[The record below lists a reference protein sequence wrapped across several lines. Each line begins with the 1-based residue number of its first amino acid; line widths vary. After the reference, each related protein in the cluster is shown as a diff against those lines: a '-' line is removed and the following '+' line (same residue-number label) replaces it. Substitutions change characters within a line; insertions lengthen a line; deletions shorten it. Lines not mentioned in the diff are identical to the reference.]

1 MKKGSH
7 CTCHNPV
14 AELYDTNIFFSVSPS
29 VYAVFSNI
37 AASNAC
43 GPLGSSYEQL
53 TASFATTELSTL
65 SSVVV
70 SDKWQSC
77 ATLPFNFADLNGC
90 DTSSKSSSKIPSET
104 SLQTLTTKSEF
115 PDIFIPGGATTTTP
129 DFSLYA
135 GPDQKCAPSIALGAW
150 VMKLDP
156 AWTACSISAL
166 WNPVDAPV
174 YGGFVWDPPRA
185 LVSVGSLLDPI
196 TTQSGSITMAPAA
209 PSAAP
214 QPVAAITSTTGA
226 AQAPPSSQAGSN
238 PPAASDPE
246 PPSSHAA
253 SSSLVDADPP
263 ATSGSGLPLSNVPLK
278 IPSPLDGSTL
288 NPAPSAET
296 TNTPL
301 SASSPSDPSASD
313 PEHLSNHAASPDL
326 LPVTA
331 FSVAGESITA
341 VAGSPGVFIMK
352 GETITQGA
360 APATIGSLQ
369 VSWDQGS
376 IFVNGK
382 GASVFLPSSTQP
394 FQPAAASAALF
405 VASAVED
412 QLTGGA
418 VVISGS
424 TVIPGAP
431 AVTIDN
437 VAYSVD
443 PAASNIVIGGQT
455 QTLSAIRPY
464 PATTLAN
471 VFVATAA
478 EGQLSG
484 GAVVISGS
492 TVVPGA
498 PAVTINNVAYSLDPA
513 ASHIVV
519 GGQTKILSA
528 ISPNPISQPAN
539 AIIAGETVAPAAPGA
554 SVFVIG
560 DKTLSL
566 NGPAVTISNTPVS
579 LAPGGNIIIGTS
591 TLKPQSRP
599 TDPPNSGLSYIT
611 IGGEVF
617 TAIPGNIVAA
627 GKTLTPGG
635 PPITISGTPVSLGL
649 SALIVGTE
657 TEKITI
663 PPTGTNK
670 ADQANAKIAAATG
683 KGATVSYF
691 TVDGETFAVGANDVV
706 VGGKTLTPGGPGITV
721 SGVRVS
727 LGASAF
733 IVGTR
738 TEAFTAPTPGASAGI
753 GGLIMSGIG
762 GIGGGAVTTGAG
774 DSPSVVVAD
783 AVRQVVM
790 SGLWLLP
797 VIVCMVF

>member
-1 MKKGSH
+1 M
-7 CTCHNPV
+7 
-14 AELYDTNIFFSVSPS
+14 AELHKTNIFFSVSPS
-29 VYAVFSNI
+29 VYAVFSHI

-43 GPLGSSYEQL
+43 GPLGSSYKKL
-53 TASFATTELSTL
+53 TASFSTAELSTL

-70 SDKWQSC
+70 SASWQSC
-77 ATLPFNFADLNGC
+77 ATLPFDFADLDGC
-90 DTSSKSSSKIPSET
+90 VTSSKTSSKSS
-104 SLQTLTTKSEF
+104 TTQSGFAEV
-115 PDIFIPGGATTTTP
+115 FIPGIATTTKL

-135 GPDQKCAPSIALGAW
+135 GPDQKCSPSIALGAW
-150 VMKLDP
+150 VTRMDP
-156 AWTACSISAL
+156 AWTSCSTSAN
-166 WNPVDAPV
+166 WNPGAPPR
-174 YGGFVWDPPRA
+174 YGPFVWDPPRA
-185 LVSVGSLLDPI
+185 LVSVDSLLDPI

-214 QPVAAITSTTGA
+214 QPVAAITSITGA
-226 AQAPPSSQAGSN
+226 AQAPPSSQAGAN
-238 PPAASDPE
+238 PPAASVSE
-246 PPSSHAA
+246 PLSSHAA
-253 SSSLVDADPP
+253 SSSPVDADPP
-263 ATSGSGLPLSNVPLK
+263 ATSGLGLSLSNAPLR
-278 IPSPLDGSTL
+278 IPSSLDGGAL
-288 NPAPSAET
+288 NPAQSAET
-296 TNTPL
+296 TNAPL
-301 SASSPSDPSASD
+301 SASSPSDPPASD
-313 PEHLSNHAASPDL
+313 TEYLSNHAASPDL

-331 FSVAGESITA
+331 FSVADESITA

-369 VSWDQGS
+369 VSWGQGS

-382 GASVFLPSSTQP
+382 GASVFVPSSTQP
-394 FQPAAASAALF
+394 FQPA
-405 VASAVED
+405 VASASLYVATAVEGRLSGGAVVISGSTVIPGAPAVTLD
-412 QLTGGA
+412 NVAYSVDPAASNIVVGGQTQILSAIRSYPTTTLANVFVATAVEGHLSGGA

-431 AVTIDN
+431 AVTIN
-437 VAYSVD
+437 SVAYSM
-443 PAASNIVIGGQT
+443 
-455 QTLSAIRPY
+455 
-464 PATTLAN
+464 
-471 VFVATAA
+471 
-478 EGQLSG
+478 
-484 GAVVISGS
+484 
-492 TVVPGA
+492 
-498 PAVTINNVAYSLDPA
+498 DPA
-513 ASHIVV
+513 ASHIVI

-539 AIIAGETVAPAAPGA
+539 VIIAGETVSAAAPGA

-591 TLKPQSRP
+591 TLTPQSRP
-599 TDPPNSGLSYIT
+599 TDPPNSGVSYFT
-611 IGGEVF
+611 IGGETF

-649 SALIVGTE
+649 SALIIGTE

-670 ADQANAKIAAATG
+670 ADQANVKAAATTG

-706 VGGKTLTPGGPGITV
+706 VDGKTLTPGGPGITV

-753 GGLIMSGIG
+753 GALILSGIG

-774 DSPSVVVAD
+774 DSP
-783 AVRQVVM
+783 AVFVGAAVKRAAM
-790 SGLWLLP
+790 TGLWLLP